1 MLITDEYSKAV
12 AMKEDVKVTLAVVL
26 VFVAMYLFTVLLP
39 YLLEGGQETVF
50 QYGTILFLTI
60 IGFTAL
66 VLIVGRITKRKL

>member
-1 MLITDEYSKAV
+1 ME
-12 AMKEDVKVTLAVVL
+12 ENVKVTVAVVL

-50 QYGTILFLTI
+50 HYGTILFLTI
-60 IGFTAL
+60 IGFIAL